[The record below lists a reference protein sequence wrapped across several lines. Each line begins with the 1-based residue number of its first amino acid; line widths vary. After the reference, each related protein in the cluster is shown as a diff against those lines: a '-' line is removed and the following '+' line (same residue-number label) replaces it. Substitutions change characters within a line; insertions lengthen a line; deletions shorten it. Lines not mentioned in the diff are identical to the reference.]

1 MKLRSE
7 CVLSTAILAAGAF
20 AGTAY
25 GQATTADT
33 TANTRATTLEEV
45 LVVAQRANRTSTGA
59 TNLNLEI
66 KDTPQSISVVNQ
78 EQMDQFGADNI
89 NDALKMA
96 TGIQVEEVSTNS
108 TQFLSRGFEIK
119 NTQIDGVGLPNGWGI
134 VTNAMDSYGFDK
146 IEVIRGA
153 NGLLTGVGN
162 AAGTINYVRKRPTN
176 EAQGQIGVTFGS
188 FDRRRVE
195 ADYSTP
201 FNESGTW
208 AGRAVVAREESD
220 SWLRDFQSERTY
232 AYGVVDGQIGEN
244 GAVAVGYSYQ
254 KVNTDN
260 NMWGALTFSGNDG
273 SQLEFPRSTSTTQD
287 WTYWNS
293 RTDAGFVEYTHRLSD
308 TWQVKASYNYRK
320 FEHDSELFLG
330 YSGTGLDPVTG
341 EGMVGW
347 AYKSP
352 YSTKANIV
360 DITIG
365 GKFEL
370 FGREHEAMFGAS
382 SGKSQSA
389 DYYHPTDF
397 SNPLFSGLPPF
408 PFAGDAIPEPVFGDR
423 IVYNTL
429 NQKLD
434 RVFGAA
440 HVALTDRLKTIVGFN
455 WAKYH
460 REGMD
465 NEHVRF
471 DQSDSDIAPYAGV
484 TFDFTDRVV
493 GYVNYS
499 YIYQPQEYFDFDRN
513 YFAPSK
519 GETYEVGVKAEWFNK
534 RLLTTLALFNAKQ
547 ATLATY
553 AGTRFMDGYAFGF
566 YDSVDVES
574 KGFEFEASGKINEYT
589 SVLLGYTQLKMDG
602 ANGSDTYP
610 WVPRRTTNLTLST
623 RLPSY
628 MQLAFGVNGRWQ
640 SEVSNADS
648 YSGFIVRQG
657 SYGVLNAFASWEVV
671 PNVTVRG
678 NVNNIG
684 DEKYITSLYDI
695 SYYSA
700 PRNYSMT
707 VDYRF

>member
-7 CVLSTAILAAGAF
+7 SVLSTAILAAL
-20 AGTAY
+20 AGTAH
-25 GQATTADT
+25 GQATTADN
-33 TANTRATTLEEV
+33 ASAKATTLEEV
-45 LVVAQRANRTSTGA
+45 LVVAQRANRSSTGA

-66 KDTPQSISVVNQ
+66 KDTPQSVSVINQ
-78 EQMDQFGADNI
+78 VEMDQFGVDNI

-108 TQFLSRGFEIK
+108 TQYLSRGFEIK

-134 VTNAMDSYGFDK
+134 VTNSMDSYGFEK

-188 FDRRRVE
+188 FDRRRIE

-208 AGRAVVAREESD
+208 AGRAVAAREEKD
-220 SWLRDFQSERTY
+220 SHLRDFHEERTY

-244 GAVAVGYSYQ
+244 GALAIGYSYQ
-254 KVNTDN
+254 QVDTDH

-273 SQLEFPRSTSTTQD
+273 SQLEFDRGASTTQD
-287 WTYWNS
+287 WTWWNS

-320 FEHDSELFLG
+320 FDHDSELFLG
-330 YSGTGLDPVTG
+330 YSPTGLDPVTG
-341 EGMVGW
+341 EGMYGW

-360 DITIG
+360 DLTIG
-365 GKFEL
+365 GKYQL
-370 FGREHEAMFGAS
+370 FGREQEVMFGAS
-382 SGKSQSA
+382 SGKSQSV
-389 DYYHPTDF
+389 DYYNPTDF
-397 SNPLFSGLPPF
+397 SNPLFGELPPF
-408 PFAGDAIPEPVFGDR
+408 PFDGTEIPEPVFASER
-423 IVYNTL
+423 QVYNTL
-429 NQKLD
+429 NQRLD
-434 RVFGAA
+434 RVFGAT
-440 HVALTDRLKTIVGFN
+440 HLSLTDRLSTIIGFN
-455 WAKYH
+455 WAQYH

-465 NEHVRF
+465 NERVRF

-484 TFDFTDRVV
+484 TFDFTDRVT

-519 GETYEVGVKAEWFNK
+519 GSTYEVGVKAEWLDK
-534 RLLTTLALFNAKQ
+534 RLLTTLAVFKAEQK
-547 ATLATY
+547 TLATY
-553 AGTRFMDGYAFGF
+553 AGTSFRDGYAFG
-566 YDSVDVES
+566 YYNDVDVDS
-574 KGFEFEASGKINEYT
+574 TGVEFEASGKINEYT
-589 SVLLGYTQLKMDG
+589 NLVVGYTQLKMDG
-602 ANGSDTYP
+602 PKGSDTYA
-610 WVPRRTTNLTLST
+610 WVPRRTANLTLSS
-623 RLPSY
+623 RLPSF
-628 MQLAFGVNGRWQ
+628 MPLAFGINARWQ
-640 SEVSNADS
+640 SEVSNEDS
-648 YSGFIVRQG
+648 YSGYTVRQD
-657 SYGVLNAFASWEVV
+657 SYGWLNAFASWEVV

-678 NVNNIG
+678 NVNNIT

-700 PRNYSMT
+700 PRTYAMT